1 MLNSVVR
8 QQIHA
13 LPKGSSAK
21 TTRPSIS
28 ESVNQIKVWP
38 RVQML
43 LGQTG
48 LTPQNIHSIPRM
60 LDRPQHSDQA
70 PRAMMFFPAPK
81 IVPKVSHRFSNA
93 RIIQVSTSES
103 IFGKSTFS
111 PQRLTTAIPK
121 LQKSKENPSTHLE
134 MHRIVCIC
142 TTVSEYA
149 N

>member
-21 TTRPSIS
+21 TTRQSIS

-43 LGQTG
+43 RGQTG
-48 LTPQNIHSIPRM
+48 LTPQIIHSIPRV
-60 LDRPQHSDQA
+60 LDRPQHSDQV
-70 PRAMMFFPAPK
+70 PRAMLFFPAPE
-81 IVPKVSHRFSNA
+81 IVPKVSHRFSNT
-93 RIIQVSTSES
+93 RIIHVSTSES

-111 PQRLTTAIPK
+111 PQRLTYHSYTQTAEIK
-121 LQKSKENPSTHLE
+121 RKSQHTFGNAAYCLHTYNCL
-134 MHRIVCIC
+134 
-142 TTVSEYA
+142 
-149 N
+149 